1 MANKHYSVDKEY
13 EVTLKLKIKV
23 THVSNYRPI
32 SEEDLKL
39 LISDLD
45 QDIYEDLLAKLSSKS
60 HRLEDCGADY
70 IDFEIV

>member
-39 LISDLD
+39 LISD
-45 QDIYEDLLAKLSSKS
+45 KL
-60 HRLEDCGADY
+60 
-70 IDFEIV
+70 

>member
-1 MANKHYSVDKEY
+1 MIA
-13 EVTLKLKIKV
+13 LLGILL
-23 THVSNYRPI
+23 

-39 LISDLD
+39 LVSDLD